1 MWCERLVGTRL
12 LYAWK
17 FCQTLSSLYQN
28 KGSNV
33 EANLTIQNDGV
44 EANCAY
50 KDDKTD
56 HVYIHNDTEANF
68 GYKDDDFNSLADITH
83 LNAVDCFEHHN

>member
-44 EANCAY
+44 
-50 KDDKTD
+50 D
-56 HVYIHNDTEANF
+56 ANF
-68 GYKDDDFNSLADITH
+68 GYKDDDFDGLTDINH
-83 LNAVDCFEHHN
+83 FNIVDYFEDHN